1 MNSFSNLRRQLL
13 MLGAGIFMSPSMA
26 EQPYRNGLK
35 HIVAKIFN
43 IDAPVFQTND
53 SARAAFKEMQT
64 LGVTDVMMLESLYT
78 KASVQ
83 ACLPLVG
90 LKVWV
95 ICQVFYN
102 DKFVGKNL
110 ERQWAI
116 TENGTPAFENSPD
129 GAWLRMLCPHG
140 GTIKNP
146 SSGFIRKHTDE
157 IKNIV
162 KHRPPDGISLD
173 FTRYFSY
180 WEGITHKNQGRALVD
195 TCFCRTCLDLFEQQ
209 QNIQLPKFKSIQKT
223 ATWIHNKHQTEWT
236 EFKTHSITNFVR
248 KFIDETKTVSPHI
261 QFNLH
266 AVPWL
271 TGEYDNARERI
282 VGQSLADLIPHLDW
296 ISPMCYT
303 QLMHKP
309 SSWIKEVVDDF
320 KLAGQSSHRFKIIPA
335 IEVKTSAT
343 KFEDNLN
350 ALIASRADGVAFW
363 PWESLSTTQKRM
375 IYKLSNMS
383 NLK

>member
-1 MNSFSNLRRQLL
+1 

-83 ACLPLVG
+83 ACPLVG

-116 TENGTPAFENSPD
+116 TENGTPVFENSPD
-129 GAWLRMLCPHG
+129 GAWLQNVMPTWRDHQ
-140 GTIKNP
+140 NP

-157 IKNIV
+157 IK
-162 KHRPPDGISLD
+162 
-173 FTRYFSY
+173 
-180 WEGITHKNQGRALVD
+180 
-195 TCFCRTCLDLFEQQ
+195 
-209 QNIQLPKFKSIQKT
+209 
-223 ATWIHNKHQTEWT
+223 
-236 EFKTHSITNFVR
+236 
-248 KFIDETKTVSPHI
+248 
-261 QFNLH
+261 
-266 AVPWL
+266 
-271 TGEYDNARERI
+271 
-282 VGQSLADLIPHLDW
+282 
-296 ISPMCYT
+296 
-303 QLMHKP
+303 
-309 SSWIKEVVDDF
+309 
-320 KLAGQSSHRFKIIPA
+320 
-335 IEVKTSAT
+335 TS
-343 KFEDNLN
+343 
-350 ALIASRADGVAFW
+350 
-363 PWESLSTTQKRM
+363 
-375 IYKLSNMS
+375 
-383 NLK
+383 